1 MKKTIAFVLGATL
14 AFSAAAQTWQDA
26 LLFSE
31 NVYSG
36 TARGVGMG
44 NALTAIGGD
53 AGSIGFNPAGSA
65 TAGYSQFMI
74 SPGITFSVTGTN
86 ASGDNS
92 ALYTGQ
98 QVNNTYA
105 RVKLPNIGFILKM
118 DTGRRSGL
126 KRMAFGIVVNS
137 TNNFTGRYKAAGVN
151 GDNSYA
157 ASLASLADC
166 YPENVI
172 ANESSYYNKDS
183 RLQYYPKW
191 SALTG
196 YHSGMYNVV
205 PGNDGS
211 YVAVTE
217 VYEKKPDGTVET
229 WLAAPVSQQY
239 GQQSTGFKTDAI
251 LNYAFNFSD
260 RFYIGGNLGITAVNY
275 SLSEFWSEAPENPA
289 DFPYNRYSD
298 GSSAEYTAQ
307 FESLRMN
314 HKFNL
319 RGTGVYFKLGALWRP
334 SDHLRLAA
342 AIQTPTLINIT
353 ERYGYSSEVKLSG
366 RYTSTSSSPEDE
378 WIYALR
384 SPFRFNFGVAYTL
397 GEKGVISADYELV
410 NYNQARFRYRTSD
423 YGYAEGDFRDLN
435 TEIKNVMGS
444 VHEIRLG
451 TEFKVTSQL
460 SLRAGYNLTTGA
472 QYNYWD
478 GYEKTPLSS
487 EARLLQLKHSAS
499 LGLGFNFG
507 SIFLD
512 AAVRA
517 RFVPD
522 DYMITYDYYTTPY
535 PDGDYSLKYV
545 NNDFLTPEIV
555 VKSTLVDAILTV
567 GWRF

>member
-74 SPGITFSVTGTN
+74 SPGITFSVTGTD

-98 QVNNTYA
+98 KVNNTYA

-157 ASLASLADC
+157 ASLASLADGIG
-166 YPENVI
+166 ENVL
-172 ANESSYYNKDS
+172 SSSDWYNTRAPWVAMTGYRSGMFSPVSGRDGA
-183 RLQYYPKW
+183 YV
-191 SALTG
+191 ALTEIIDEQG
-196 YHSGMYNVV
+196 
-205 PGNDGS
+205 DFR
-211 YVAVTE
+211 
-217 VYEKKPDGTVET
+217 
-229 WLAAPVSQQY
+229 LAAPVYQQY
-239 GQQSTGFKTDAI
+239 GQQSTGSKHDVLI
-251 LNYAFNFSD
+251 NYAFNFSD
-260 RFYIGGNLGITAVNY
+260 RFYIGANLGITALNY

-289 DFPYNRYSD
+289 DFPTIRYSD
-298 GSSAEYTAQ
+298 GTTAQ

-314 HKFNL
+314 RKYRL
-319 RGTGVYFKLGALWRP
+319 SGTGVYFKLGALWRP
-334 SDHLRLAA
+334 TDHLRLAA
-342 AIQTPTLINIT
+342 AIQTPTLLNLT
-353 ERYGYSSEVKLSG
+353 ERYAYSAEVNLGS
-366 RYTSTSSSPEDE
+366 RYTSTASSPEDE

-384 SPFRFNFGVAYTL
+384 SPFRANFGAAVTL

-410 NYNQARFRYRTSD
+410 NYNQARFRSRTSD
-423 YGYAEGDFRDLN
+423 HEYGGGFSDQNLDIKDFL
-435 TEIKNVMGS
+435 GL

-451 TEFKVTSQL
+451 TEFKL
-460 SLRAGYNLTTGA
+460 SPMVMLRAGYNLTTGA
-472 QYNYWD
+472 QRNYWD
-478 GYEKTPLSS
+478 GQQVTPLSS
-487 EARLLQLKHSAS
+487 EARLAQLKHSAS

-517 RFVPD
+517 RFVPKDYVIPYNYYYAPNPSDFYEKVVD
-522 DYMITYDYYTTPY
+522 DD
-535 PDGDYSLKYV
+535 V
-545 NNDFLTPEIV
+545 LTPEIV